1 VKNWAGNIEFQ
12 DGKTLAP
19 KSIAEIQ
26 NIVRTNPK
34 VRARGTAHCFNTI
47 ADTKYVALVLDQ
59 MPKEIII
66 NKEKKSVTVSAGL
79 KYGEVAEELHKNGWA
94 LHNLASLPHIS
105 IAGAIATG
113 THGSGTNN
121 GSLATAVKSFDV
133 VLADGSLRNVNSSD
147 GDLYYGG
154 VIALGLVGIV
164 VRMELEIRPTYNLG
178 QSVYLGMKR
187 DNFRDNFDAIM
198 SSGYS
203 VSYVTTWQQE
213 IAGEVWVKFLE
224 GRTPPEVL
232 FGSHCATEKLHLL
245 KNHSPE
251 PCNDQLGIMGPWHL
265 RLPHFK
271 MEFTPSSGTEL
282 QSEFFVNKAQASSV
296 LLALEAIADQISIP
310 LMASEI
316 RTIASDNFWMSP
328 QYKSDDVGLH
338 FTWKQVPE
346 TFEAVKAIE
355 ATLEPF
361 KYRPH
366 LGKVYTAT
374 PSYISLAFPKF
385 KNFKELISQIDPQN
399 KFGNE
404 MTEGLFQ
411 LN

>member
-1 VKNWAGNIEFQ
+1 MKNWAGNIKFQ
-12 DGKTLAP
+12 DSKTLTP
-19 KSIAEIQ
+19 KSIDEIQ
-26 NIVRTNPK
+26 NIVRNNPK
-34 VRARGTAHCFNTI
+34 VKVRGTAHCFNTI
-47 ADTKYVALVLDQ
+47 ADTKYVALLLEQ
-59 MPKEIII
+59 MPREIII

-113 THGSGTNN
+113 THGSGTKN

-133 VLADGSLRNVNSSD
+133 VFADGSFRNVNSSD

-154 VIALGLVGIV
+154 VIGLGLVGIV
-164 VRMELEIRPTYNLG
+164 VRVELDIQPTFNLG
-178 QSVYLGMKR
+178 QNVYLEMKR
-187 DNFRDNFDAIM
+187 DNFRDHFDEIM

-203 VSYVTTWQQE
+203 VSFVTTWRQG
-213 IAGEVWVKFLE
+213 IPGEVWVKFVE
-224 GRTPPEVL
+224 GSTPPKVL

-245 KNHSPE
+245 KNHSPD
-251 PCNDQLGIMGPWHL
+251 PCNDQLGMLGPWHL

-282 QSEFFVNKAQASSV
+282 QSEFFVDKTQASSV

-310 LMASEI
+310 LIGSEI
-316 RTIASDNFWMSP
+316 RTIASDDFWMSP

-338 FTWKQVPE
+338 FTWKQIPE
-346 TFEAVKAIE
+346 TLEAVKTIE
-355 ATLEPF
+355 TILEPF

-366 LGKVYTAT
+366 LGKIYTAT
-374 PSYISLAFPKF
+374 PSYISSAFPKF
-385 KNFKELISQIDPQN
+385 QNFKELISQIDPHN

-404 MTEGLFQ
+404 MTDDLFR
-411 LN
+411 

>member
-1 VKNWAGNIEFQ
+1 MKNWAGNIKFQ
-12 DGKTLAP
+12 DSKTLAP
-19 KSIAEIQ
+19 ESIAEIR
-26 NIVRTNPK
+26 NIVRTNSK
-34 VRARGTAHCFNTI
+34 VKARGTAHCFNTI
-47 ADTKYVALVLDQ
+47 ADTKHVALMLDK
-59 MPKEIII
+59 MPKEIIV
-66 NKEKKSVTVSAGL
+66 NKKKKSVKVSAGL

-105 IAGAIATG
+105 IAGALATG

-133 VLADGSLRNVNSSD
+133 VLADGSFRNIDSSD

-154 VIALGLVGIV
+154 VIGLGLIGIV
-164 VRMELEIRPTYNLG
+164 VRVELEIQTTFNLG
-178 QSVYLGMKR
+178 QSVYLGMQR
-187 DNFRDNFDAIM
+187 ANFRDNFNEIM
-198 SSGYS
+198 NSGYS

-213 IAGEVWVKFLE
+213 VAGEVWVKFLE
-224 GRTPPEVL
+224 GTTPPKDL
-232 FGSHCATEKLHLL
+232 CGSHSATEKLHLL

-271 MEFTPSSGTEL
+271 MEFTPSSGDEL
-282 QSEFFVNKAQASSV
+282 QSEFFVNIAQASSA
-296 LLALEAIADQISIP
+296 LLELEAIADQISTP
-310 LMASEI
+310 LMGSEI

-328 QYKSDDVGLH
+328 QYKSDNVGIH

-346 TFEAVKAIE
+346 TFEAIKAIE
-355 ATLEPF
+355 AILEPF

-385 KNFKELISQIDPQN
+385 KNFKELILQIDPQN

-404 MTEGLFQ
+404 MTESLFQ
-411 LN
+411 

>member
-1 VKNWAGNIEFQ
+1 MKNWAGNIKFQ
-12 DGKTLAP
+12 DSKTLAP
-19 KSIAEIQ
+19 KSISEIQ
-26 NIVRTNPK
+26 DIVRTNRK
-34 VRARGTAHCFNTI
+34 VKARGTAHSFNTI
-47 ADTKYVALVLDQ
+47 ADTKYVALLLDQ

-66 NKEKKSVTVSAGL
+66 NKEKKSVTVSAAL
-79 KYGEVAEELHKNGWA
+79 KYGEVAEELHKNGLA

-113 THGSGTNN
+113 THGSGSNN
-121 GSLATAVKSFDV
+121 GNLATAVKSFDV
-133 VLADGSLRNVNSSD
+133 VLADGSFRNINSSD

-154 VIALGLVGIV
+154 VIGLGLVGIV
-164 VRMELEIRPTYNLG
+164 VRVELNIQSTFNLG
-178 QSVYLGMKR
+178 QNVYLGMKR

-213 IAGEVWVKFLE
+213 MAGEVWVKFLE
-224 GRTPPEVL
+224 GTTPPEVL
-232 FGSHCATEKLHLL
+232 FGSHGATEKLHLL

-251 PCNDQLGIMGPWHL
+251 PCNDQLGIIGPWHL

-271 MEFTPSSGTEL
+271 MEFTPSSGAEL
-282 QSEFFVNKAQASSV
+282 QSEFFVNRAQASSA

-310 LMASEI
+310 LMGSEI

-328 QYKSDDVGLH
+328 HYKSNDVGIH
-338 FTWKQVPE
+338 FTWKQIPE

-355 ATLEPF
+355 TTLKPF
-361 KYRPH
+361 QYRPH
-366 LGKVYTAT
+366 LGKIYTAA
-374 PSYISLAFPKF
+374 PSYISSVFPKF
-385 KNFKELISQIDPQN
+385 KNFQELISQIDPNN

-404 MTEGLFQ
+404 VTDSLFQ
-411 LN
+411 

>member
-1 VKNWAGNIEFQ
+1 MKNWAGNIKFQ
-12 DGKTLAP
+12 DSKTIAP

-26 NIVRTNPK
+26 NIVRKNPK
-34 VRARGTAHCFNTI
+34 VKARGTAHCFNTI
-47 ADTKYVALVLDQ
+47 ADTKHLALLLDQ

-113 THGSGTNN
+113 THGSGSNN
-121 GSLATAVKSFDV
+121 GILATAVKSFDV
-133 VLADGSLRNVNSSD
+133 VLADGSFRNINSSD
-147 GDLYYGG
+147 GDLFYGG
-154 VIALGLVGIV
+154 VIGLGLIGIV
-164 VRMELEIRPTYNLG
+164 VRVELEIQPTFNLG
-178 QSVYLGMKR
+178 QNVYLEMSR
-187 DNFRDNFDAIM
+187 NNFRNNFEEIM
-198 SSGYS
+198 NSGYS
-203 VSYVTTWQQE
+203 VSYVTTWQQ
-213 IAGEVWVKFLE
+213 AVDGEVWVKFLE
-224 GRTPPEVL
+224 GSNPPKEL
-232 FGSHCATEKLHLL
+232 FGSKPATEKLHLL
-245 KNHSPE
+245 KNHSAE
-251 PCNDQLGIMGPWHL
+251 PCNDQLGIIGPWHL

-310 LMASEI
+310 LMGSEI

-355 ATLEPF
+355 EVLAAF
-361 KYRPH
+361 HYRPH
-366 LGKVYTAT
+366 LGKIYSAT
-374 PSYISLAFPKF
+374 PAYISSVFPKF
-385 KNFKELISQIDPQN
+385 KNFQQLITEIDPKN

-404 MTEGLFQ
+404 MTDSLFR
-411 LN
+411 

>member
-1 VKNWAGNIEFQ
+1 MKNWAGNIEFQ
-12 DGKTLAP
+12 DDKTLAP

-26 NIVRTNPK
+26 NIVLTNPK
-34 VRARGTAHCFNTI
+34 VRARGSAHCFNTI

-66 NKEKKSVTVSAGL
+66 DKEKKSVTVSAGL

-113 THGSGTNN
+113 THGSGANN
-121 GSLATAVKSFDV
+121 GSLATAVKSFDI
-133 VLADGSLRNVNSSD
+133 VLADGSLRNVNSSE

-178 QSVYLGMKR
+178 QNVYLGMKR

-198 SSGYS
+198 GSGYS

-245 KNHSPE
+245 KHHSPE
-251 PCNDQLGIMGPWHL
+251 PCNDQLGIIGPWHL

-271 MEFTPSSGTEL
+271 MEFTPSSGSEL
-282 QSEFFVNKAQASSV
+282 QSEFFVNKDHAKSA
-296 LLALEAIADQISIP
+296 LLELEAIADQISIP
-310 LMASEI
+310 LLGSEI

-328 QYKSDDVGLH
+328 QYKSDNVALH

-346 TFEAVKAIE
+346 TFEAVKEIE
-355 ATLEPF
+355 KILKPF
-361 KYRPH
+361 DYRPH
-366 LGKVYTAT
+366 LGKIFTAT
-374 PSYISLAFPKF
+374 PSYISSVFPKF
-385 KNFKELISQIDPQN
+385 KDFQELICQIDPSN

-404 MTEGLFQ
+404 MTERFFRQ
-411 LN
+411 N